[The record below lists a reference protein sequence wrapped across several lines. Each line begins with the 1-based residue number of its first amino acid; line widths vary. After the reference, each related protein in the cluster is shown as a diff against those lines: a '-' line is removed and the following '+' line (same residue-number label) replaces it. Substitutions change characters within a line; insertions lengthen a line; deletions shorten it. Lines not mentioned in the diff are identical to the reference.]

1 MKRIKVALID
11 SGIDI
16 NHKYLKNN
24 ILYGKSYAYKDNK
37 IVVSNEI
44 EDINGHGTSCASI
57 IKSEYEY
64 VDFIIIK
71 IFDRNG
77 LTNIKVLEESLNYLI
92 SIDVKIINLSLAI
105 HGDINS
111 CKDLYRICEKLK
123 NQNKIIVSSLANYI
137 EESYPSIFD
146 NVIGVKGSLLKKRS
160 SFWYNSE
167 YKYQCVV
174 DDSDRIVA
182 DLGNSFKLVEKSNS
196 FSAAK
201 MSGKIANIIANKV
214 DISFDGLSRI
224 LEELSECTNWKDEDL
239 YTNKRIIDY
248 KQYLY
253 ENNNINLNRVLK
265 VLVDNLNI
273 RCNVDILF
281 NSILFSKY
289 IGLKNDNCIKILKK
303 LENEFNIKIDYTK
316 VYKEDLI
323 SIYTLTNF
331 IEKES
336 ICEHFRNC
344 KYLQKL

>member
-1 MKRIKVALID
+1 M
-11 SGIDI
+11 
-16 NHKYLKNN
+16 
-24 ILYGKSYAYKDNK
+24 
-37 IVVSNEI
+37 
-44 EDINGHGTSCASI
+44 
-57 IKSEYEY
+57 
-64 VDFIIIK
+64 
-71 IFDRNG
+71 
-77 LTNIKVLEESLNYLI
+77 
-92 SIDVKIINLSLAI
+92 SLAI

-111 CKDLYRICEKLK
+111 CKDLYKICEKLK
-123 NQNKIIVSSLANYI
+123 NQNKIIVSSLANYNYI

-146 NVIGVKGSLLKKRS
+146 NVIGVKGNLLKKRS

-201 MSGKIANIIANKV
+201 MSGKIAKIIANKV

-239 YTNKRIIDY
+239 YTNKRRIDY

-273 RCNVDILF
+273 GCNVDILF
-281 NSILFSKY
+281 DSILFSKY
-289 IGLKNDNCIKILKK
+289 IGLKNNNCIEILKK

-323 SIYTLTNF
+323 SIYTLTNL